1 MDIRRILVVDDHDLY
16 RAGLRALLGGF
27 CPSAEVRE
35 ASDHLAALESI
46 RRDGPFELVILDL
59 VMASM
64 PVAEGIGAVRRSAPA
79 ARILVVTASEDR
91 ADMLAALAAGA
102 NGFVGKGADT
112 ATVLRA
118 VAVVAGG
125 GTYVPDGAVGLPPP
139 GRSDLSARQAEIAV
153 LLCAGLSNK
162 QIAGRLALA
171 EGTVKA
177 HLAAM
182 MGRLGTRNRV
192 ATVVRLRALGF

>member
-1 MDIRRILVVDDHDLY
+1 MGHRRILVVDDHHLY
-16 RAGLRALLGGF
+16 RAGLRAMLGAF
-27 CPSAEVRE
+27 DEAAEIHE
-35 ASDHLAALESI
+35 AGDHLAALDAI
-46 RRDGPFELVILDL
+46 RRDGPFDLIILDL

-64 PVAEGIGAVRRSAPA
+64 PVAEGIGAVRRCAPA
-79 ARILVVTASEDR
+79 ARILVLTASQER

-102 NGFVGKGADT
+102 NGFIGKGADT
-112 ATVLRA
+112 AAVLQA
-118 VAVVAGG
+118 VSVVASG
-125 GTYVPDGAVGLPPP
+125 GTYVPDAALEPPP
-139 GRSDLSARQAEIAV
+139 AGRSDLSARQAEIAV
-153 LLCAGLSNK
+153 LLCEGLSNK

-177 HLAAM
+177 HLAAI